1 MPDDLLLIAARV
13 ETGHPGPPVEALA
26 ARDGLITWIGS
37 AAEARARRAATVIAR
52 PDAVALPGLV
62 DAHAHP
68 AWVGEQAEL
77 IDLAG
82 ARDGAEIVARV
93 RAAADATDGTRRGGG
108 DDSADSDATDG
119 IPRDRVD
126 GIRRGRDARDGIGGI
141 DGINRDRAEGLDATH
156 GIARDRAEDS
166 DARDPIDRWLRGAGW
181 DEGTWDPPADP
192 AAALRPLDALPR
204 PALLHRVDRH
214 VAWANAAALAA
225 AGITAATP
233 DPPGGRIERDRG
245 GRPTGRLVDNAIRL
259 VAAAIPPPELD
270 RRRRRLRAALDRF
283 AAAGLTGVHD
293 LCTSA
298 AELAA
303 WRALA
308 AEGPLPLRVAL
319 YLDADDPALAAVI
332 AEGPASEA
340 ASEAAPHI
348 AGVKLF
354 ADGALGSRSAWLAAP
369 YADAPHTCGQPIVH
383 GAALITRV
391 ARSAAAGWGVAVH
404 AIGDAA
410 ARDTVDAFAAAR
422 RAGHRAPLRIE
433 HAQVVDPATLTR
445 LAGLDVFAGVQP
457 THAAADRPFARARL
471 GARRL
476 AWAYRLRALAAA
488 GATVLIG
495 SDCPIAPIDPLGALA
510 AAREGPEALDFDA
523 ALAAATRDPARA
535 IGARRGRLAPGWPAD
550 VTLVSADPR
559 LVGFGRV
566 RALATVVAGRVV
578 SRRL

>member
-37 AAEARARRAATVIAR
+37 AAAARKRRATTVIAR

-82 ARDGAEIVARV
+82 ARDGAAVVARV
-93 RAAADATDGTRRGGG
+93 RAAADATDG
-108 DDSADSDATDG
+108 
-119 IPRDRVD
+119 
-126 GIRRGRDARDGIGGI
+126 I
-141 DGINRDRAEGLDATH
+141 DGITRDRTDGADATH
-156 GIARDRAEDS
+156 GVSRDHANRLDATGGISLDRADATGGS
-166 DARDPIDRWLRGAGW
+166 DAIDGIDHWLRGAGW

-192 AAALRPLDALPR
+192 AAALRPLDALAR

-233 DPPGGRIERDRG
+233 DPPGGHIEREAT

-259 VAAAIPPPELD
+259 VAAAIPPPDLD

-298 AELAA
+298 ADLAA
-303 WRALA
+303 WRAPA
-308 AEGPLPLRVAL
+308 ADGPLPLRVAL

-332 AEGPASEA
+332 AEGPGPA
-340 ASEAAPHI
+340 ASPEAAPLV

-369 YADAPHTCGQPIVH
+369 YADAPDTCGLPIVH
-383 GAALITRV
+383 GAALTARV
-391 ARSAAAGWGVAVH
+391 SAYAAAGWGVAVH

-410 ARDTVDAFAAAR
+410 ARDTVDAFTAAR
-422 RAGHRAPLRIE
+422 RAGHTAPLRIE
-433 HAQVVDPATLTR
+433 HAQVVDPATLAR
-445 LAGLDVFAGVQP
+445 LAGLDAFAGVQP

-471 GARRL
+471 GERRL
-476 AWAYRLRALAAA
+476 GWAYRLRALAAA

-510 AAREGPEALDFDA
+510 AAGEGPEALDFDA

-535 IGARRGRLAPGWPAD
+535 IGARRGVLAPGWPAD

-559 LVGFGRV
+559 VEGFGRV
-566 RALATVVAGRVV
+566 RALAAVVAGRVV